1 MKDIVTYI
9 NEVSKGLVQKAYNK
23 ATGAQKNRIKALYKE
38 IYGSDVA
45 KSDVSNIK
53 FVLDNKGDRED
64 YYGIYTDNDLID
76 IVKEELSYWNQNILD
91 KIKEVHI
98 NADFSSSGESVSIN
112 IDNKKYWYEGD
123 YGDEDDNEVYS
134 IYTTSNIKAYNKKN
148 LDGYDTFRT
157 FIARIYKEKYN
168 K

>member
-38 IYGSDVA
+38 IYGSDIT
-45 KSDVSNIK
+45 KSDISNIK
-53 FVLDNKGDRED
+53 FILDNKDDRED

-76 IVKEELSYWNQNILD
+76 AVKEQLSRWNQNVLD
-91 KIKEVHI
+91 EIKEVHI

-112 IDNKKYWYEGD
+112 IDNKNYWYEGD
-123 YGDEDDNEVYS
+123 YGDENEYGVYS

-148 LDGYDTFRT
+148 LDGYDTFST
-157 FIARIYKEKYN
+157 FIAYLYKETYN